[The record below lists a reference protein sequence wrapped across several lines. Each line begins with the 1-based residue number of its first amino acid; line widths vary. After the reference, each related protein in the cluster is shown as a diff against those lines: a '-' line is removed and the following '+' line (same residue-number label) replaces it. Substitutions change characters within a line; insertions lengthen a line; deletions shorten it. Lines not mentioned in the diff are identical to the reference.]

1 MKVYQTE
8 FFLFGEIEKK
18 QKKKRNSNCHKSLIF
33 ALSN

>member
-18 QKKKRNSNCHKSLIF
+18 QKKNEIRIVINR
-33 ALSN
+33 